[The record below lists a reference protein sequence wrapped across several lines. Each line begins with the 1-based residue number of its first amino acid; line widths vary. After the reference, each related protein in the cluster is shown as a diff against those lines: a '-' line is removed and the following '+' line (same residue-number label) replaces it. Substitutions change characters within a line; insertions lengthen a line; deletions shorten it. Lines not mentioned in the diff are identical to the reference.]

1 MSTALLSVKGLH
13 VSYGPIRALRGIDLQ
28 VHAGETVAIVGANG
42 AGKTTL
48 MKALSGLLPLAQG
61 SAQFLNHDIEHTATH
76 VLAQAGMLHVPEG
89 RGTLQRMVVEENLR
103 LAWEIRPS
111 ATPFESALHEVYQ
124 RFPRLQERRHQWA
137 GNLSG
142 GEQQMLAIARALM
155 NRPQLLL
162 LDEPS
167 MGLSP
172 RYRQEVF
179 QILADLR
186 DSGLGILLVEQNVRS
201 ALRLAHRAHVLSQG
215 VFTASGAAADLA
227 RDPAVV
233 AGYLG
238 HGKLSP
244 TPDTA

>member
-1 MSTALLSVKGLH
+1 MSAPILSVRDLH
-13 VSYGPIRALRGIDLQ
+13 VSYGPIRALRGLDLTVQ
-28 VHAGETVAIVGANG
+28 AGETVAIVGANG

-48 MKALSGLLPLAQG
+48 MRAISGLLPMAQG
-61 SAQFLNHDIEHTATH
+61 TIHFLDHAVANTPTH
-76 VLAQAGMLHVPEG
+76 ALAQAGMLHVPEG
-89 RGTLQRMVVEENLR
+89 RGTLQRMLVDENLR
-103 LAWEIRPS
+103 LAWEIRAS
-111 ATPFESALHEVYQ
+111 ETSFEAALNDVYQ
-124 RFPRLQERRHQWA
+124 RFPRLQERRHQMA

-172 RYRQEVF
+172 LYRQEVF
-179 QILADLR
+179 RILADLR
-186 DSGLGILLVEQNVRS
+186 NTGLGILLVEQNVRS

-215 VFTASGAAADLA
+215 VFTASGKASDLA
-227 RDPAVV
+227 NDPAVL

-238 HGKLSP
+238 HGKL
-244 TPDTA
+244 TTET

>member
-1 MSTALLSVKGLH
+1 MSNPILSVRDLH
-13 VSYGPIRALRGIDLQ
+13 VSYGPIRALRGLDLT

-48 MKALSGLLPLAQG
+48 MRAISGLLPLARG
-61 SAQFLNHDIEHTATH
+61 TVHFLNHSVAHTPTH
-76 VLAQAGMLHVPEG
+76 ALAQAGMLHVPEG
-89 RGTLQRMVVEENLR
+89 RGTLQRMMVDENLR

-111 ATPFESALHEVYQ
+111 ETSFENALGDVYQ
-124 RFPRLQERRHQWA
+124 RFPRLQERRHQMA

-172 RYRQEVF
+172 LYRQEVF
-179 QILADLR
+179 RILADLR
-186 DSGLGILLVEQNVRS
+186 DTGLGILLVEQNVRS

-215 VFTASGAAADLA
+215 VFTASGQASELAD
-227 RDPAVV
+227 DPAVL

-238 HGKLSP
+238 HGKLTHS
-244 TPDTA
+244 T

>member
-1 MSTALLSVKGLH
+1 M
-13 VSYGPIRALRGIDLQ
+13 
-28 VHAGETVAIVGANG
+28 
-42 AGKTTL
+42 
-48 MKALSGLLPLAQG
+48 AQG
-61 SAQFLNHDIEHTATH
+61 TIHFLDHAVANTPTH
-76 VLAQAGMLHVPEG
+76 ALAQAGMLHVPEG
-89 RGTLQRMVVEENLR
+89 RGTLQRMMVDENLR

-111 ATPFESALHEVYQ
+111 ETPFEAALSDVYQ
-124 RFPRLQERRHQWA
+124 RFPRLQERRHQMA

-172 RYRQEVF
+172 LYRQEVF

-186 DSGLGILLVEQNVRS
+186 DTGLGILLVEQNVRS

-215 VFTASGAAADLA
+215 VFTASGKASDLA
-227 RDPAVV
+227 NDPAVL

-238 HGKLSP
+238 HGKL
-244 TPDTA
+244 TTKT